1 MDRLRST
8 PARRVAGALAVMG
21 AALVLTTLAV
31 AGLEGILKVPDA
43 SATYLLAV
51 VSIAVAFGTPAAV
64 ATAIG
69 SFVLYDFLFVAPTG
83 ALIVANPE
91 ELLNLLLLLALGVVV
106 GQLAGMQRARAET
119 ALLRER
125 QARTQYLVGREL
137 ATASTAREALPGLVT
152 LLSQEV
158 EATRTWIGLG
168 PEVGQ
173 ERVAADSEPAQ
184 RRGAPASYQLLQR
197 LPGDEGTAWVRVH
210 DPRPATGEPR
220 ETGGVSYRIPITAAG
235 VPLGSL
241 WIVRPRS
248 AGPPGRGHT
257 RVLAAAAD
265 QVGQALERDR
275 LAEEATGAEI
285 ARRSEAAK
293 TALLDSVSHDLRT
306 PLASIRAA
314 AGSLMDPKVP
324 LDDAARQDRAASIDA
339 QAERLNRLVTNLLDM
354 SRIEAGGLHARL
366 EVFPLEDLVRATVA
380 RFAGQLDGRTV
391 TISMPPDLPP
401 VSVDEIF
408 VDEIVTNL
416 LENAIRHAPPDV
428 PIRISAAAQPD
439 GMVRLRVEDG
449 GAGVPDGALDRVFD
463 KFYRVPTT
471 SARSQRGS
479 GLGLAVVRGFVEAM
493 GGHVTAHVSDL
504 GGLAVDVDLPAAA
517 NPVPPA
523 AGAVG
528 RSEFAT

>member
-8 PARRVAGALAVMG
+8 PARSVAGALAVMA

-69 SFVLYDFLFVAPTG
+69 SFVLYDYLFVAPTG

-173 ERVAADSEPAQ
+173 ERVAADSEPSQ

-210 DPRPATGEPR
+210 DPRPASGERR
-220 ETGGVSYRIPITAAG
+220 EASGISFRIPISAAG

-257 RVLAAAAD
+257 RVLAAAA
-265 QVGQALERDR
+265 
-275 LAEEATGAEI
+275 T
-285 ARRSEAAK
+285 
-293 TALLDSVSHDLRT
+293 LR
-306 PLASIRAA
+306 AW
-314 AGSLMDPKVP
+314 
-324 LDDAARQDRAASIDA
+324 
-339 QAERLNRLVTNLLDM
+339 
-354 SRIEAGGLHARL
+354 
-366 EVFPLEDLVRATVA
+366 
-380 RFAGQLDGRTV
+380 
-391 TISMPPDLPP
+391 
-401 VSVDEIF
+401 
-408 VDEIVTNL
+408 
-416 LENAIRHAPPDV
+416 
-428 PIRISAAAQPD
+428 
-439 GMVRLRVEDG
+439 
-449 GAGVPDGALDRVFD
+449 
-463 KFYRVPTT
+463 
-471 SARSQRGS
+471 
-479 GLGLAVVRGFVEAM
+479 
-493 GGHVTAHVSDL
+493 
-504 GGLAVDVDLPAAA
+504 
-517 NPVPPA
+517 
-523 AGAVG
+523 
-528 RSEFAT
+528 

>member
-1 MDRLRST
+1 M
-8 PARRVAGALAVMG
+8 AGALAVMG
-21 AALVLTTLAV
+21 AALVLTTLAI

-51 VSIAVAFGTPAAV
+51 VSMAVAFGTPAAV

-91 ELLNLLLLLALGVVV
+91 DLLNLLLLLALGVVV
-106 GQLAGMQRARAET
+106 GQLAGMQRARADT

-168 PEVGQ
+168 AEVGQ

-197 LPGDEGTAWVRVH
+197 LPGGEATAWARVH
-210 DPRPATGEPR
+210 DPRPAIGER
-220 ETGGVSYRIPITAAG
+220 HETGAVSFRIPIVAAG

-324 LDDAARQDRAASIDA
+324 LDDEDRQDRAASIDA

-380 RFAGQLDGRTV
+380 RLAGQLDGRTV
-391 TISMPPDLPP
+391 IISMPPDLPP

-416 LENAIRHAPPDV
+416 LENAIRHAPPEV
-428 PIRISAAAQPD
+428 PIRISAVSQPD
-439 GMVRLRVEDG
+439 GMVRMRVEDG
-449 GAGVPDGALDRVFD
+449 GAGVPDAALGRVFD
-463 KFYRVPTT
+463 KFYRVPTA

-493 GGHVTAHVSDL
+493 GGHVTAHASDL
-504 GGLAVDVDLPAAA
+504 GGLAVDVEVRAAA
-517 NPVPPA
+517 NPAPPPV
-523 AGAVG
+523 GDPG
-528 RSEFAT
+528 RSGSAT